1 MSFSDDEDFD
11 DIYGESPKVDQK
23 KDIGEPSAPEIKEP
37 SPVKDN
43 GNDNVNVPAEAPSSG
58 LSATNTS
65 QPADSTTNNTGYPGS
80 AADQAVVAAL
90 SASLNNNNNNDSQQP
105 PALPMQDQQQ
115 LQQQQNSGAEQTNSD
130 SNTPGNNPNGSLKA
144 DLSTEITKMFV
155 GGLNWDTS
163 EDDLKAYFSKYGP
176 IISVQIRK
184 DREGK
189 SKGYGF
195 VDFENASSITEVLA
209 TRHILDGKVIDPK
222 RAIPKTEQD
231 KIGKI
236 FVGGLHPEIKPKAF
250 EEFFSK
256 YGNILDAQLMINKN
270 TGMCRGFGFIT
281 YDTPQAIEP
290 LVAAKF
296 IDFNGK
302 KIEIK
307 RAEQKASLATPARGR
322 MNQFNDQGTP
332 SQLAGMQNSMGM
344 PMDPQQM
351 QQYWSMMQDNYRQMA
366 EQQGVDVS
374 QIMQQGQQQMYMM
387 MNMMNNNNN
396 NNGNNMQDGLQDPQM
411 MMQQGH
417 QQNSFDND
425 SGIPVI
431 GDQQR
436 GGNDSNYGYNDG
448 NRFGND
454 GNRFNNNRGGFRGGR
469 GGYRGNRGG
478 FRGGRGNFRGNSYR
492 GGRGNSREY
501 HPYKN

>member
-11 DIYGESPKVDQK
+11 DIYGETPKVEQK
-23 KDIGEPSAPEIKEP
+23 QEVQEPSAPEIKEP
-37 SPVKDN
+37 TPV
-43 GNDNVNVPAEAPSSG
+43 AEESVSAPVEAVSTAPD
-58 LSATNTS
+58 LVAPQPITS
-65 QPADSTTNNTGYPGS
+65 ISVALPNQPAPVSQFGS

-90 SASLNNNNNNDSQQP
+90 SASLENNNSNDRNYN
-105 PALPMQDQQQ
+105 QQQ
-115 LQQQQNSGAEQTNSD
+115 IQPSSSD
-130 SNTPGNNPNGSLKA
+130 SGTPAPSGSIKA
-144 DLSTEITKMFV
+144 DLSAEITKMFV

-163 EDDLKAYFSKYGP
+163 EDDLKDYFSKYGP
-176 IISVQIRK
+176 VISVQIRK

-195 VDFENASSITEVLA
+195 VDFERASSIAEVLA

-256 YGNILDAQLMINKN
+256 YGNIIDAQLMINKN

-322 MNQFNDQGTP
+322 PTQFNEQGTP
-332 SQLAGMQNSMGM
+332 SQLAGMQNPMGM
-344 PMDPQQM
+344 QMDPQQM
-351 QQYWSMMQDNYRQMA
+351 QQYWAMMQENYRQMA
-366 EQQGVDVS
+366 EQQGIDVS
-374 QIMQQGQQQMYMM
+374 QMMQQNQQQMYMM
-387 MNMMNNNNN
+387 MNMMNNNNGGMN
-396 NNGNNMQDGLQDPQM
+396 SGNPDSQM
-411 MMQQGH
+411 MHQAQQP
-417 QQNSFDND
+417 QQFDMGTQ
-425 SGIPVI
+425 GIPVI
-431 GDQQR
+431 GDQQQDDYGFNDNNR
-436 GGNDSNYGYNDG
+436 FNNGGRYNDDNNRFDDD
-448 NRFGND
+448 NRFGD
-454 GNRFNNNRGGFRGGR
+454 EGRFSNNRGGFRGNR
-469 GGYRGNRGG
+469 GGFRGNRGG
-478 FRGGRGNFRGNSYR
+478 FRGGRGGFR
-492 GGRGNSREY
+492 GGRGGRGGSREY
-501 HPYKN
+501 HPYRN

>member
-11 DIYGESPKVDQK
+11 DIYGDSPKVEQK
-23 KDIGEPSAPEIKEP
+23 KEVAQPTLETAKPVAVIEKSEVVAEEPAAVEKHDLPVSKQYAEP
-37 SPVKDN
+37 IS
-43 GNDNVNVPAEAPSSG
+43 
-58 LSATNTS
+58 
-65 QPADSTTNNTGYPGS
+65 STTGNPVS

-90 SASLNNNNNNDSQQP
+90 SASLDNRNNNEM
-105 PALPMQDQQQ
+105 PAEYPAQAVI
-115 LQQQQNSGAEQTNSD
+115 STNSD
-130 SNTPGNNPNGSLKA
+130 SNTPVTAGSMKA
-144 DLSTEITKMFV
+144 DLSAEITKMFV

-163 EDDLKAYFSKYGP
+163 EDDLKAYFTKYGP
-176 IISVQIRK
+176 VVSVQIRK

-195 VDFENASSITEVLA
+195 VDFEKASSIAEVLA

-256 YGNILDAQLMINKN
+256 YGNIIDAQLMINKN

-322 MNQFNDQGTP
+322 PQFNDQGTP
-332 SQLAGMQNSMGM
+332 SQLAGMQNNMGM

-351 QQYWSMMQDNYRQMA
+351 QQYWAMMQENYRQMA

-387 MNMMNNNNN
+387 MNMMNNNNTLN
-396 NNGNNMQDGLQDPQM
+396 NGLQDTQM
-411 MMQQGH
+411 MMQQG
-417 QQNSFDND
+417 QPPQNFDDDN

-431 GDQQR
+431 GDQQQ
-436 GGNDSNYGYNDG
+436 GNDESNYG
-448 NRFGND
+448 FND
-454 GNRFNNNRGGFRGGR
+454 GNRFNNGRSNFRGGRGGGFRGGR
-469 GGYRGNRGG
+469 GGG
-478 FRGGRGNFRGNSYR
+478 FRGGRGGGFRGNSFR
-492 GGRGNSREY
+492 GGRNGPREY
-501 HPYKN
+501 HPYRN